1 MKNFTEARLQQNCV
15 IWFWNSYPELR
26 GHLFEINNN
35 SYDAKDGMKHRC
47 MGRVKG
53 VADMCLLAPGGVSVF
68 IEFKT
73 ETGVQSQA
81 QKEWESTITNAGHRY
96 CVVRTE
102 QEFRKIIQIYL
113 CQPA

>member
-1 MKNFTEARLQQNCV
+1 MKTESRIQQDCAM
-15 IWFWNSYPELR
+15 WFWNTYPQYR
-26 GHLFEINNN
+26 GLLFEINNN
-35 SYDAKDGMKHRC
+35 SENAREGMRHRC

-102 QEFRKIIQIYL
+102 HEFRNLIHIYL
-113 CQPA
+113 

>member
-1 MKNFTEARLQQNCV
+1 MKTESRTQQDCAM
-15 IWFWNSYPELR
+15 WFWNTYPQYR
-26 GHLFEINNN
+26 GLLFEINNN
-35 SYDAKDGMKHRC
+35 SENAREGMRHRC

-73 ETGVQSQA
+73 ETGVQSPA

-96 CVVRTE
+96 CIVRTE
-102 QEFRKIIQIYL
+102 QEFRNLIHIYL
-113 CQPA
+113 

>member
-1 MKNFTEARLQQNCV
+1 MKTESRLQQDCYT
-15 IWFWNSYPELR
+15 WFHNTYPQYR
-26 GHLFEINNN
+26 GLLFEINNN
-35 SYDAKDGMKHRC
+35 SENAREGMRHRC

-73 ETGVQSQA
+73 ETGVQSPA

-96 CVVRTE
+96 CIVRTE
-102 QEFRKIIQIYL
+102 QEFRNLIHIYL
-113 CQPA
+113 